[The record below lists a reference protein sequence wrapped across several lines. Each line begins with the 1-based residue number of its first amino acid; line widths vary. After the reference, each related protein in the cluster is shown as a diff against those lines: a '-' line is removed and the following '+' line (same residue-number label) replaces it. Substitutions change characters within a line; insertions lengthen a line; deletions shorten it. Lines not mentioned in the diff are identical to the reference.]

1 MVVLLFD
8 QFPSLPVNIHSFCF
22 LAKHRSVRGWRSA
35 GPGYERFYLEKSSD
49 ASRTSRERS
58 RNSPKNLSL
67 ENIEIHNRG
76 ARSSFGQ
83 DSVRD
88 ESDLPG
94 VLMFGSV
101 DISGQNLDFS
111 IAASSPKEQST
122 KHSAV
127 SADWY

>member
-1 MVVLLFD
+1 M
-8 QFPSLPVNIHSFCF
+8 
-22 LAKHRSVRGWRSA
+22 
-35 GPGYERFYLEKSSD
+35 EKNSD
-49 ASRTSRERS
+49 AMRTSRERS
-58 RNSPKNLSL
+58 RNSPTNLSL
-67 ENIEIHNRG
+67 EDIENPNHG

-88 ESDLPG
+88 ESDLSG